1 MVSSKVLITNILAGT
16 KIENEIDDKEED
28 NDKDTVKDKRVL
40 FIPEVEESPIFKDL
54 EMILK
59 NSGVTNMGSYTK
71 ILIRETI
78 EEDPEYDEITEELDD
93 EYEEV

>member
-1 MVSSKVLITNILAGT
+1 MIKKRITIKTLLRT
-16 KIENEIDDKEED
+16 
-28 NDKDTVKDKRVL
+28 KRVL

>member
-1 MVSSKVLITNILAGT
+1 
-16 KIENEIDDKEED
+16 
-28 NDKDTVKDKRVL
+28 
-40 FIPEVEESPIFKDL
+40 
-54 EMILK
+54 MILK
-59 NSGVTNMGSYTK
+59 NSGVTNTDSYTK